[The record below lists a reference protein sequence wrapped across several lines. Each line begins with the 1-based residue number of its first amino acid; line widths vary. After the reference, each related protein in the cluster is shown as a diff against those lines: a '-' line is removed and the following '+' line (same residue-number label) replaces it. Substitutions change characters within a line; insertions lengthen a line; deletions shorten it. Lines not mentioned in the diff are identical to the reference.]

1 MISEAHII
9 KGEISM
15 TNNKNILVTG
25 GAGFIG
31 SHTLVTLIEK
41 GYTPIVIDNLLNGNY
56 IILDIVKTIINVKP
70 KFYKGDIRDR
80 DLLRKIFKENIIES
94 VIHFAGLKSVEESVT
109 NPERYYDNNVN
120 GTLIL
125 LDAMDE
131 GGVTKFIFS
140 SSATV
145 YGEPNYLPI
154 DENHLRVATNP
165 YGETKLKV
173 EDILISLAKNKPKW
187 SITILRYFNPIG
199 AHDSGLIGED
209 TKSKPQNL
217 MPFLTNVALG
227 NIDELKIYGNDYPTH
242 DGTGIRDYIHV
253 VDLADGHHAALK
265 HNNKNKGIN
274 FFNLGTGKGTSVLE
288 LLKTFEEVN
297 KVKIPYSV
305 VERRSGDVCSS
316 FADVSKAKN
325 ILNWESKKSIKEMCE
340 DSWRWQTINPNGY
353 V

>member
-1 MISEAHII
+1 MI
-9 KGEISM
+9 
-15 TNNKNILVTG
+15 NNKNILVTG
-25 GAGFIG
+25 GVGYIG

-41 GYTPIVIDNLLNGNY
+41 GYTPIVIDNLVNGNS

-80 DLLRKIFKENIIES
+80 ALLRKIFKENIIDS
-94 VIHFAGLKSVEESVT
+94 VIHFAGLKSVEESVI
-109 NPERYYDNNVN
+109 NPKQYYDNNIN
-120 GTLIL
+120 GTSIL
-125 LDAMDE
+125 LHAMGE
-131 GGVTKFIFS
+131 SGVTKFIFS

-154 DENHLRVATNP
+154 DENHSRVATNP

-173 EDILISLAKNKPKW
+173 EDILISLAKSEPKW

-209 TKSKPQNL
+209 ATSKPQNL
-217 MPFLTNVALG
+217 MPFLTNIALG
-227 NIDELKIYGNDYPTH
+227 NINELKIYGNDYPTH

-274 FFNLGTGKGTSVLE
+274 CFNLGTGKGTSVLE
-288 LLKTFEEVN
+288 LLRTFEEVN
-297 KVKIPYSV
+297 KVKIPYSFT
-305 VERRSGDVCSS
+305 ERRTGDVFSS

-325 ILNWESKKSIKEMCE
+325 ILNWESKRNIKLMCE
-340 DSWRWQTINPNGY
+340 DSWRWQIKNPNGY
-353 V
+353 E